1 MIKRI
6 IVYGDSFT
14 YGYELDDCKDCPS
27 NLTYAALVAQHYG
40 LEYEC
45 RAVGANANQSITRNI
60 INSEILPTD
69 LVMVM
74 WTFIERN
81 DFLFEGDIGWRS
93 ISPGDNLPF
102 AQEYYRYI
110 DSDSDYVLYLTHKEL
125 LLTQTYLKSTQAPF
139 LFLSV
144 VDIIYKSLEW
154 NTRNLVP
161 LIDKTKWI
169 IPFGNQGFFDWAK
182 TQNLLFQGHSEHA
195 NEHAHCVLAD
205 YIISQN
211 LISK

>member
-1 MIKRI
+1 M
-6 IVYGDSFT
+6 
-14 YGYELDDCKDCPS
+14 
-27 NLTYAALVAQHYG
+27 AQYYG
-40 LEYEC
+40 LEYQC
-45 RAVGANANQSITRNI
+45 RAIGSNANQSITRNI
-60 INSEILPTD
+60 LNSEILSTD

-74 WTFIERN
+74 WTFVERKE
-81 DFLFEGDIGWRS
+81 FLFEGKIGWKS
-93 ISPGDNLPF
+93 IAPSNDLPF
-102 AQEYYRYI
+102 SKEYYRYI
-110 DSDSDYVLYLTHKEL
+110 NTDTEYELYLTHKEL
-125 LLTQTYLKSTQAPF
+125 VLAQTYLKSKQVPF
-139 LFLSV
+139 LFLSTTNE
-144 VDIIYKSLEW
+144 IYKSLEW
-154 NTRNLVP
+154 NTSHLVP